1 MSICDYLSSKPF
13 VLLDAACWASQYD
26 FLSLCCWMNCKS
38 NTLYSFLAAIFF
50 IRHLFPSSKAVF
62 ACKSV
67 LSHSNFVF
75 KLDICYFRNHM
86 NSAAATNC
94 QPVSYLLHTKGSA
107 MLSSQLVAGL
117 WSLFFPNYI
126 PAWIIVLL
134 KLPGDFLSLLSM
146 WLLFSISY
154 AWWDGGHN
162 FFCLYH
168 TLACCHTYFKALL
181 WVSNF
186 LPHLPVCMAP
196 DVLNFSKIYL
206 HTGLKICI

>member
-1 MSICDYLSSKPF
+1 MLHIGPRNMTFC
-13 VLLDAACWASQYD
+13 
-26 FLSLCCWMNCKS
+26 LCCWMDCKF
-38 NTLYSFLAAIFF
+38 NTLYSFLASMFF
-50 IRHLFPSSKAVF
+50 GEHVFTSSKAVF
-62 ACKSV
+62 AWRRV

-75 KLDICYFRNHM
+75 KLDICYFKNHM

-94 QPVSYLLHTKGSA
+94 QTVSYLLHTKGSA
-107 MLSSQLVAGL
+107 MFRSQLVAGL
-117 WSLFFPNYI
+117 WILFFPNDI

-134 KLPGDFLSLLSM
+134 KLPGDFLSLLST

-162 FFCLYH
+162 FFCLFD
-168 TLACCHTYFKALL
+168 TLAYFHTYFKALL

-186 LPHLPVCMAP
+186 LPGVPVCMAA
-196 DVLNFSKIYL
+196 DVLNCSKIYL